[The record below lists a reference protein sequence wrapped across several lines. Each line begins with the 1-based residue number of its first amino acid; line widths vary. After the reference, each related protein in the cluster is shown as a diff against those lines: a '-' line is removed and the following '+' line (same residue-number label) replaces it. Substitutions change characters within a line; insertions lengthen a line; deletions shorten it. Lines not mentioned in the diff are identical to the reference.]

1 MSEQIF
7 PEGMRLWPPHERAPQ
22 FIKGNLSVHL
32 ATFTEWAQ
40 QHLDAKGFVKL
51 DLKEG
56 RDAKLYLALNTWKKD
71 DARSDTQHGTHQEE
85 APTADINPDDIP
97 F

>member
-7 PEGMRLWPPHERAPQ
+7 PEGMRLWPPHEKAPT
-22 FIKGNLSVHL
+22 FIKGNLSVHVV
-32 ATFTEWAQ
+32 TFTEWAQ
-40 QHLDAKGFVKL
+40 QHVDAKGFVKL

-56 RDAKLYLALNTWKKD
+56 FDTKLYLALNQWKPTKPSEEQPTEQRQ
-71 DARSDTQHGTHQEE
+71 DAQPDSDSE
-85 APTADINPDDIP
+85 IP